1 MGTTRPIR
9 VYQWCN
15 AGHYVEQSDA
25 IRQEADSKL
34 CCPIHLKPLALTEK
48 KFLVPSEAYDRP
60 RQPKLMPSA
69 PVAVAVGVAS
79 TAVLP
84 DNYERKGLVL
94 INTSANIISLAFVY
108 PAVLNSGITLNA
120 AGGTYVM
127 DEFTFSTGAVFAIA
141 AAGASNLA
149 VQEYT

>member
-108 PAVLNSGITLNA
+108 PAVRMSWMSSRFRLGRSLRLRQLALVIWLFRSTLRNEWA
-120 AGGTYVM
+120 YP
-127 DEFTFSTGAVFAIA
+127 
-141 AAGASNLA
+141 
-149 VQEYT
+149 